1 MHFFIIIIALNF
13 FFFNLSSR
21 PIDTVIVEQSAFKN
35 LVPGIYTCITQN
47 NLIEFGLRWNQ
58 RGFKETFI
66 LCSKSF
72 CTELL
77 LRSRFDT
84 VAQMKDLATGLL
96 FNKVYTITA
105 NRATFGFHFE
115 FLLFKWR

>member
-1 MHFFIIIIALNF
+1 MIQGS
-13 FFFNLSSR
+13 FNKSIRRKMANAFLYNNYCFKKKK
-21 PIDTVIVEQSAFKN
+21 IKFVIKGNTVIVDQSAFKN

-66 LCSKSF
+66 NILCSKPF

-84 VAQMKDLATGLL
+84 VA
-96 FNKVYTITA
+96 
-105 NRATFGFHFE
+105 
-115 FLLFKWR
+115 